1 MILLQTQ
8 KAAKID
14 KYSVT
19 AWAIYKIMKNLS
31 TSCGKHQNCV
41 DIGLYIMYNDRAFKR
56 GKFMLKFATNLKFYR
71 KSISV
76 TQSAFADIL
85 NQKLSDMGLDIDYN
99 NKSIS
104 MWEKGDRF
112 PDSPL
117 VWIALADIMNV
128 TLDQMMKT
136 DLAGSGEIAKA
147 AAVDLQAELC
157 NSYLKSTCTGDL
169 SSYGSKAVLSSID
182 EHIGGDL
189 YHGMFYVLSSVKSAG
204 GYCKKYN
211 IASPNATS
219 EYVRGLSKVQFCSER
234 NFVRNIIDNG
244 GRDVV
249 VTSEQISDV
258 WEGFFECL
266 GNVEE
271 YNTMT
276 FYDDDKNH
284 IITIVEY
291 VVNVSKDAF
300 RAAFGASGIE
310 LDKAVNNTIIQNKKF
325 HLGVRM
331 AKELIK

>member
-1 MILLQTQ
+1 
-8 KAAKID
+8 
-14 KYSVT
+14 
-19 AWAIYKIMKNLS
+19 
-31 TSCGKHQNCV
+31 
-41 DIGLYIMYNDRAFKR
+41 
-56 GKFMLKFATNLKFYR
+56 MLKFAENLKFYR

-76 TQSAFADIL
+76 TQSVFADIL
-85 NQKLSDMGLDIDYN
+85 NEKLKEMGLGIDYN

-117 VWIALADIMNV
+117 VWIALADITNV
-128 TLDQMMKT
+128 TLDEMMKSDISQT
-136 DLAGSGEIAKA
+136 GSVINNSEN
-147 AAVDLQAELC
+147 DLQAELC
-157 NSYLKSTCTGDL
+157 NSYLKATCVGDFSAL
-169 SSYGSKAVLSSID
+169 GSKYVNLAVD
-182 EHIGGDL
+182 EYLGGDL
-189 YHGMFYVLSSVKSAG
+189 YHGMFYVLSSVKSLN
-204 GYCKKYN
+204 GYFQKYN
-211 IASPNATS
+211 LESGKTTS
-219 EYVRGLSKVQFCSER
+219 EYIRNLSKIQFCNER
-234 NFVRNIIDNG
+234 SFVRDIIDNG

-249 VTSEQISDV
+249 VTSEQISNV

-291 VVNVSKDAF
+291 NIHIGKDAF
-300 RAAFGASGIE
+300 SASLNVGGRE
-310 LDKAVNNTIIQNKKF
+310 LDKAIMNTIVQNKKF